1 MRQIK
6 LAEGVF
12 NKIVGT
18 NRDVSSYD
26 HFINIEKTVGSS
38 PNIASHMKE
47 YKAMVKRY
55 RPKFEKLA
63 SLEEIIILYRIRENR
78 DIQLSTQREYIYA
91 RQACPRSDIRNQDIR
106 LCVANTEFYD
116 MSTYETNPDLIQK
129 ADKKVCDV
137 LDELIREKE
146 KQFLIY
152 PN

>member
-38 PNIASHMKE
+38 PNIASHMKQ
-47 YKAMVKRY
+47 YKSMVKRY
-55 RPKFEKLA
+55 RSKFEKLA
-63 SLEEIIILYRIRENR
+63 SLEEINILYRIRENR
-78 DIQLSTQREYIYA
+78 DIQLSTQREY
-91 RQACPRSDIRNQDIR
+91 IRNQDIR

-116 MSTYETNPDLIQK
+116 MSTYETNPELIEK

-137 LDELIREKE
+137 LDELIKEKE

-152 PN
+152 SN